1 MICVVVFFAL
11 VTLMVTVLTRRHY
24 QHSNVVRSVK
34 IKSDGIV
41 KSYAKIP
48 VEIKNMVPSNIA
60 YKQLYDV

>member
-1 MICVVVFFAL
+1 MVVFFAL